1 MTGTVESGT
10 LSEEIIKTGHGEFI
24 RYPVHQG
31 IDDCT
36 ALYEKYRFSSAI
48 AYHTKGKNTKVS
60 KSHIMQVSSYN
71 IAFLKILQLN
81 CFLIKICYITICLQ
95 NNLKIYKFTS

>member
-10 LSEEIIKTGHGEFI
+10 LSEEIIKTGYGEFI

-36 ALYEKYRFSSAI
+36 ALYKKNRFSSAI
-48 AYHTKGKNTKVS
+48 AYHTKEKNADV
-60 KSHIMQVSSYN
+60 
-71 IAFLKILQLN
+71 
-81 CFLIKICYITICLQ
+81 
-95 NNLKIYKFTS
+95 